1 MHIKTFWTIL
11 LKILGI
17 WLILDSFKII
27 PQFISTLY
35 TFASDP
41 DQTMQVYA
49 WTFAYLLFTIGLYTF
64 ILWLFV
70 FKTAWLINKLHLEKG
85 FSEERIEFNIPRSTV
100 LSIAIILI
108 GGIMFID
115 SLPQLCKLTFSFIQ
129 QRNVFIGNPFSGSI
143 IFHLVKT
150 IIGYLLMTNS
160 QFVVHFIDKKAVK
173 ENIKND

>member
-1 MHIKTFWTIL
+1 MTIRTFWTII

-17 WLILDSFKII
+17 YLVLDSFKVI

-41 DQTMQVYA
+41 DQTRLVFI
-49 WTFAYLLFTIGLYTF
+49 WTFVYLMSTVGQYVF

-70 FKTAWLINKLHLEKG
+70 FKTAWLIDKLHLEKG

-108 GGIMFID
+108 GGLMFVD
-115 SLPQLCKLTFSFIQ
+115 SLPQFCNQTFSYFQ
-129 QRNVFIGNPFSGSI
+129 QQNMYRQNPNSGWI

-150 IIGYLLMTNS
+150 TIGYLLMTNS
-160 QFVVHFIDKKAVK
+160 QFIVNFIDRKKTN
-173 ENIKND
+173 ENITND